1 MNGCECFSVCK
12 LVEGSHEM
20 SDSLV
25 GLKSV
30 TYAVVIILFVLLCI
44 VDKRV
49 VQLSMLQYNEDRFD
63 VNVSE
68 SLDTIDAQPLVITEQ
83 SQVLSLALYKS
94 LTYLLTYSQ

>member
-1 MNGCECFSVCK
+1 
-12 LVEGSHEM
+12 M